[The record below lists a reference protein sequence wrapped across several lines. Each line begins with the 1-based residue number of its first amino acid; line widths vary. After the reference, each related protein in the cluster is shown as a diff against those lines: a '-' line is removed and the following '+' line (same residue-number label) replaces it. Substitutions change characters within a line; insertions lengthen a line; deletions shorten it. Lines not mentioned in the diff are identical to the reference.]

1 MKQLLRTATTL
12 TLALIVTVGMAFGQN
27 DATVEQEG
35 GSNSASISQEYTP
48 GNSGIMNTVDAFQ
61 DGDGNQIVNFSQF
74 GDGNTATIDQIGNNN
89 DVGSNPK
96 QGNKDASFSRSQGG
110 DIDIDQYGNQNDVW
124 DIDQG
129 NTGNEANIYQG
140 GPEAGETT
148 VSGNFVDVDLQL
160 DTPTGGN
167 NLQGNTVTITQKSD
181 NNYVGTGNSSVR
193 GVYQEGEGNALTIT
207 QEGDAG
213 SKVGTALSGM
223 YNGRNAIAQD
233 GFDNTA
239 TVSQRAGGNHTVE
252 YLIQDGSYN
261 EAMIDQYGGS
271 GNTASLV
278 QLNNSNM
285 ADIDQ
290 NGSNNTA
297 HVTQQ

>member
-1 MKQLLRTATTL
+1 MRKLFRIATTFA
-12 TLALIVTVGMAFGQN
+12 LALVVTAGMAFGQN
-27 DATVEQEG
+27 EATVEQEG
-35 GSNSASISQEYTP
+35 GGNSASISQEFTP
-48 GNSGIMNTVDAFQ
+48 GNSGNMNTVDAFQ

-89 DVGSNPK
+89 DVGDNPK
-96 QGNKDASFSRSQGG
+96 QGNKDASFARSQGG

-160 DTPTGGN
+160 DTPTGEN
-167 NLQGNTVTITQKSD
+167 DFQGNTVTITQRSD
-181 NNYVGTGNSSVR
+181 NNYVGTGNPSVR
-193 GVYQEGEGNALTIT
+193 GVYQEGEGNTLTIT

-233 GFDNTA
+233 GFGNDA

-252 YLIQDGSYN
+252 YLIQDGTFN

-271 GNTASLV
+271 GNTAGVV
-278 QLNNSNM
+278 QLNSSNM

-290 NGSNNTA
+290 IGSNNTA